1 MPNMLVMFKVKGQ
14 YGRLI
19 GNFTSVK
26 DVQGTVYAVNDEI
39 RKRSMPGGVRQRSV
53 EAVVGQDLWVSSHGS
68 DQSSQQDL

>member
-39 RKRSMPGGVRQRSV
+39 LFIHHLPFNGTQAGKSKLFTFDFDLLQSV
-53 EAVVGQDLWVSSHGS
+53 E
-68 DQSSQQDL
+68 